1 MANMSDL
8 LDGNFIKLIIL
19 NTAFL
24 IVLLRAVFFRFSK
37 DRESLFGSFIF
48 GSGVFLVTHV
58 LQGVEI
64 SLGFAFGL
72 FAIFAM
78 LRYRT
83 ESISIRNM
91 TYLFFVIV
99 ISLINGVGPLTLND
113 LVIVNLIA
121 ISLVIFAETR
131 LFATDKLIMKINY
144 EKISNIQTNNRDEL
158 FKDLSERTG
167 LVIHDVRVIDIDFLT
182 DTANLEVC
190 CSQKDQR

>member
-1 MANMSDL
+1 
-8 LDGNFIKLIIL
+8 
-19 NTAFL
+19 
-24 IVLLRAVFFRFSK
+24 
-37 DRESLFGSFIF
+37 
-48 GSGVFLVTHV
+48 
-58 LQGVEI
+58 
-64 SLGFAFGL
+64 
-72 FAIFAM
+72 M

-144 EKISNIQTNNRDEL
+144 EKISNIQTDNRDEL

>member
-1 MANMSDL
+1 M
-8 LDGNFIKLIIL
+8 
-19 NTAFL
+19 
-24 IVLLRAVFFRFSK
+24 
-37 DRESLFGSFIF
+37 
-48 GSGVFLVTHV
+48 FLVTHF

>member
-1 MANMSDL
+1 
-8 LDGNFIKLIIL
+8 
-19 NTAFL
+19 
-24 IVLLRAVFFRFSK
+24 
-37 DRESLFGSFIF
+37 
-48 GSGVFLVTHV
+48 
-58 LQGVEI
+58 
-64 SLGFAFGL
+64 
-72 FAIFAM
+72 
-78 LRYRT
+78 
-83 ESISIRNM
+83 M